1 MGKKCAEFSTNEAGR
16 KFCARFDNVEDD
28 IAVAQ
33 KDGDESLGYFD
44 IGDVTKA
51 MGALKGIGAADVV
64 PPLVGGIG
72 AVVTTLL
79 IRRFT
84 RDKVDSLLN
93 KWATVGGMVGGVLCS
108 IPLYWLYG
116 KAGVIKGALGGVVV
130 GGGLLV
136 MEKIGPK
143 VMTSGMGLHAVNVRG
158 MGAAMAYEKPR
169 PRLGA
174 AYIPP
179 TARVPGGVA
188 SAMDVGAFAGPKNTY
203 GMGGNFG
210 A

>member
-1 MGKKCAEFSTNEAGR
+1 MSKKCAEFGTNEAGR

-33 KDGDESLGYFD
+33 KDEDNLGYFD

-84 RDKVDSLLN
+84 RDKVDSFLN
-93 KWATVGGMVGGVLCS
+93 KWATVGGMVGGVLFS

-136 MEKIGPK
+136 MEKVGPM
-143 VMTSGMGLHAVNVRG
+143 VMTSGMGLHAVSRRLG
-158 MGAAMAYEKPR
+158 MPVASMKPR
-169 PRLGA
+169 VGALPA

-179 TARVPGGVA
+179 TAKVPGGVA

-203 GMGGNFG
+203 GMGVNYG